1 MAKRPDAPAGA
12 TISIWTGSELVSFDG
27 HTIYIQR
34 TAVAKRGTD
43 TYPVPQIAGV
53 QIEPPT
59 WANHL
64 GRFRILVAGEIAP
77 LGRQSASRA
86 VRDRFVVV
94 FGKKMLPQFEAL
106 ANQIRQAQAG
116 LHRPAA
122 PVQPQAQA
130 PAQQPVVAPGI
141 GDQLTKLAA
150 LHQSGALSPEE
161 FAAAKAQ
168 LLGIQPAGPQD
179 AVPHVQ

>member
-43 TYPVPQIAGV
+43 TYPVTQIAGV

-77 LGRQSASRA
+77 RGRQSASRA

-116 LHRPAA
+116 PHRPAA
-122 PVQPQAQA
+122 PVQPPA
-130 PAQQPVVAPGI
+130 PVAQQAVVAPGI

-179 AVPHVQ
+179 AVPRV